1 MINVKSLTD
10 WQAVIRLS
18 RLMNYTVTQAVG
30 ILWRWRKDVTENEKI
45 GCFLVANLR
54 DGRDLYCAGWRKS
67 QESAI
72 RVGFF
77 VLGKG
82 KVGE

>member
-1 MINVKSLTD
+1 MIDVKSLSD
-10 WQAVIRLS
+10 WQAVRQFARLS
-18 RLMNYTVTQAVG
+18 IYTVAQAGG
-30 ILWRWRKDVTENEKI
+30 IVSRWRQDVTENEKI